1 MIEKNY
7 GDLKVIAVMIDKGGV
22 GKSTLAVNTAIRR
35 SINQIKGSKRTL
47 LLDVDPQQN
56 MSMVFL
62 NMEKVPGEDSRL
74 PPLHTDYNPDDPEND
89 GWTGRS
95 SSLGLYFGDL
105 VIPYSTELENV
116 DILPADAD
124 SLVNFNQQLE
134 TMTDKEL
141 VNKIN
146 DNLIRFFNLPEVQD
160 IYDLVIIDCPP
171 GKGII
176 HVPIIRACTHAVIPC
191 PPDSLAMN
199 GADNTITFINKQNQY
214 RDTPVEIIGV
224 IPNLVDFRRR
234 DDQEGLDIMRNHTQ
248 YRTHVPPWEIRN
260 LADLKLSM
268 LPEDVPRLMRYNSKQ
283 AEECMQNY
291 VKLFNEKVYG
301 ETQDA

>member
-1 MIEKNY
+1 MIEKQY

-35 SINQIKGSKRTL
+35 SIKQIKGNKRTL

-62 NMEKVPGEDSRL
+62 EMERVPGEDSRL
-74 PPLHTDYNPDDPEND
+74 PPLHKKYNPDDPEYE
-89 GWTGRS
+89 GWSGRS
-95 SSLGLYFGDL
+95 SSLGLYFGDI
-105 VIPYSTELENV
+105 VEPYPTDLDNV

-146 DNLIRFFNLPEVQD
+146 DNLIRFFNLPAVQEL
-160 IYDLVIIDCPP
+160 YDLVIIDCPP

-176 HVPIIRACTHAVIPC
+176 HVPIIRACTHVVIPC
-191 PPDSLAMN
+191 PPDDLAMN
-199 GADNTITFINKQNQY
+199 GADNTIAFIKKQNLY
-214 RDTPVEIIGV
+214 RDSPVEIIGV

-234 DDQEGLDIMRNHTQ
+234 EDIKGLDIMRKHTQ
-248 YRTHVPPWEIRN
+248 YREYVPSWEIRN
-260 LADLKLSM
+260 LADLKLIM
-268 LPEDVPRLMRYNSKQ
+268 LPEDIPRMLKYKTKQ
-283 AEECMQNY
+283 AEECMLNY
-291 VKLFNEKVYG
+291 VRLFNEKVYG
-301 ETQDA
+301 DARNA